1 MLSLEDRD
9 ADELVLVLTGYHRLL
24 AGGGGQEE
32 LNVVRQKSEF
42 SAGREICECTK
53 PNHILSTVITCT
65 LSNHKNADNFY
76 LWHDQKHAGHLMIQ
90 SR

>member
-24 AGGGGQEE
+24 ASAGQEE

-42 SAGREICECTK
+42 SAGREICKFTK
-53 PNHILSTVITCT
+53 PNHS
-65 LSNHKNADNFY
+65 F
-76 LWHDQKHAGHLMIQ
+76 LMQ
-90 SR
+90 

>member
-42 SAGREICECTK
+42 SVGREICKFTK
-53 PNHILSTVITCT
+53 PSHMYRHVSFYVQQ
-65 LSNHKNADNFY
+65 ADNFY
-76 LWHDQKHAGHLMIQ
+76 LWQGSKHAGHLMI
-90 SR
+90 